1 MAPNTSVSTASSSST
16 PAPTPVATDATAFAE
31 QIAKD
36 PENTLLTLPL
46 AFNKTELGMFEDF
59 VTENYSDIHGRW
71 SIYPQSVVASLCG
84 MIRVVEIWMDLE
96 AFVDSHADS
105 RTMSELL
112 CLSERS
118 YVFPYP
124 SDDDKNT
131 LRFASEA
138 AQAWL
143 EDLKAGETESKRPRL
158 SSDS

>member
-1 MAPNTSVSTASSSST
+1 MTSNTSVSTASSSPT
-16 PAPTPVATDATAFAE
+16 PAPIPDATNATAFAE

-46 AFNKTELGMFEDF
+46 AFNKTELGMFDDF
-59 VTENYSDIHGRW
+59 VTENYSDIHM
-71 SIYPQSVVASLCG
+71 VESLCG

-112 CLSERS
+112 GLSERS
-118 YVFPYP
+118 YVY
-124 SDDDKNT
+124 SELDDDDKNT

-143 EDLKAGETESKRPRL
+143 EDLKVGETESKRPRL